1 MLVSISMIA
10 CFMNLFIIHLH
21 SHAAVVS
28 SLQQTVPPGGV
39 AVCPLGT
46 VQYTCVAD
54 TRMLWRELGSS
65 ATSIYSALPPANQ
78 VDDTGMAGVFNTVL
92 TNINGTLLT
101 STATIDSVNLT
112 DDGRNISC
120 VGSDDVANF
129 KLVQVEGHYYALLLA
144 NTSPSHIVHAH
155 SIIMLL

>member
-112 DDGRNISC
+112 DDGRNITC